1 MRITTFNISLENS
14 AQDLLTLVFV
24 DGELPSNILI
34 RPDNII
40 ITCVFNTLQASAH
53 ACKAVFKYLPDH
65 DPPSIWCSD
74 LITSM

>member
-40 ITCVFNTLQASAH
+40 ITCVFNTLQASEA
-53 ACKAVFKYLPDH
+53 FNYYLIMVLPA
-65 DPPSIWCSD
+65 SGVQI
-74 LITSM
+74 